1 MSFNKHRSDAVHWY
15 MHDLACRVVAK
26 SGIAT
31 DRYHAGKLILQSL
44 KEAPNFVLQIDGA
57 TGESET
63 FQSALERSVRCA
75 TALQNVGLKLN
86 DVIIIMAPLH
96 INLTIPMYAAFY
108 LGIGVACVDPLLC
121 VKELKDTI
129 QICLPKMIFCQSE
142 KVAAVEEALKHLKL
156 DVRVVTYDKG
166 DTHCSFS
173 EFLQKY
179 GDNTPVDDFQPA
191 NIDPEEAISVLI
203 PTSGTTGLPKYAALS
218 HKNLMLGS
226 PYVWIRFHEFPTPTR
241 MALIVSPVQ
250 WISSTNSLVMS
261 PILKF
266 TRLHTSLPVTTEH
279 TYYLIN
285 KYKPTYVVISP
296 PMMTALIK
304 PGQRERCDFTC
315 FRLFILGG
323 SAVPQKLI
331 DDVKTVAPFA
341 DVYIGYGMSEIGTI
355 AFDPVSF
362 IPGCLGRPL
371 GHADYRLVDPGT
383 GKDVLEP
390 HKTGELWFK
399 GPITFKGYYN
409 NPEKTAEIFTEDKWL
424 KSGDLFYRDENWNF
438 FFVDRMKLLLKYRNH
453 QISPIEI
460 EDVIQ
465 KLPGVYDV
473 AVTGI
478 PDEECSELPVACV
491 VPEDNHTLTAQEIK
505 DLVKSSL
512 TDSKQLRGGVIFMK
526 ELPLTSTSKVN
537 RPVLKSMVK
546 NMKRE

>member
-1 MSFNKHRSDAVHWY
+1 MPVTYLATWKLFAYVKQAWRRAGLNYILAGDLVRAERRANTMTLKMNFNKHRSDAVHWY

-44 KEAPNFVLQIDGA
+44 KEAPNLILQIDGA

-63 FQSALERSVRCA
+63 CQCAVERSVRCA
-75 TALQNVGLKLN
+75 TAFRNVGLKLN
-86 DVIIIMAPLH
+86 DVIIIMAPLN
-96 INLTIPMYAAFY
+96 INLTTSMYAAFY
-108 LGIGVACVDPLLC
+108 LGIGVAGVDPLLG
-121 VKELKDTI
+121 VKELKDTF

-142 KVAAVEEALKHLKL
+142 KVAVVGEALKHQKL
-156 DVRVVTYDKG
+156 DVTVVTYDKG

-191 NIDPEEAISVLI
+191 NIDPEEAICALI
-203 PTSGTTGLPKYAALS
+203 STSGTTGMPKYAALT
-218 HKNLMLGS
+218 HKNLMIGL
-226 PYVWIRFHEFPTPTR
+226 PYLWIRFHEFPTPTR

-250 WISSTNSLVMS
+250 WISATNSLVMS

-266 TRLHTSLPVTTEH
+266 TR
-279 TYYLIN
+279 
-285 KYKPTYVVISP
+285 
-296 PMMTALIK
+296 
-304 PGQRERCDFTC
+304 
-315 FRLFILGG
+315 
-323 SAVPQKLI
+323 
-331 DDVKTVAPFA
+331 TVAPFA
-341 DVYIGYGMSEIGTI
+341 DVYAAYGMSEIATL
-355 AFDPVSF
+355 ALDPVSY
-362 IPGCLGRPL
+362 IPGCVGRPL

-383 GKDVLEP
+383 VKDVLEP
-390 HKTGELWFK
+390 HKTGELWLK

-409 NPEKTAEIFTEDKWL
+409 NPEMTAEIFTEDKWL

-453 QISPIEI
+453 QISPTEI
-460 EDVIQ
+460 EEVIRTH
-465 KLPGVYDV
+465 PGVYDV
-473 AVTGI
+473 VVTGI

-491 VPEDNHTLTAQEIK
+491 VPQNNHTLTVQEIK

-526 ELPLTSTSKVN
+526 ELPLTSTSKPN
-537 RPVLKSMVK
+537 RAALKSIVK